1 MLLPALSAGTS
12 TFFKTLDSFRL
23 ASKLFNTRFKYE
35 FDAFNP
41 LLQGMKVF
49 FFQSCPIAWCNLEHN
64 E

>member
-12 TFFKTLDSFRL
+12 TLLKTLDSFRL
-23 ASKLFNTRFKYE
+23 ASKMFNTRFLYA

-41 LLQGMKVF
+41 QLQGVKVF